1 VRLANL
7 MVTKVRQRVA
17 QETKGHR
24 GREDD
29 LAWAHRLLLLC
40 AGDRLS
46 ERAVH
51 RLDRVFAHDDAT
63 GEIGAAWGVKERV
76 RMLLACTDLDAAD
89 TARGQLAITVLA
101 ADMPGTW
108 RLWETINDWWDE
120 IETFI
125 ETRVTNARTE
135 AANTGIKHIK
145 RTVRATATTT
155 TSAVSCYAATGRH
168 AGGAHA

>member
-1 VRLANL
+1 
-7 MVTKVRQRVA
+7 M
-17 QETKGHR
+17 
-24 GREDD
+24 
-29 LAWAHRLLLLC
+29 LLLR

-51 RLDRVFAHDDAT
+51 RLDRVFAHDDPT

-89 TARGQLAITVLA
+89 TARGQLGITVLA
-101 ADMPGTW
+101 ADMPETW

-145 RTVRATATTT
+145 RTGRGYRNHRHYQRRILLRSRRQIRRRRTRLNQQATA
-155 TSAVSCYAATGRH
+155 ANRE
-168 AGGAHA
+168 

>member
-1 VRLANL
+1 
-7 MVTKVRQRVA
+7 
-17 QETKGHR
+17 
-24 GREDD
+24 
-29 LAWAHRLLLLC
+29 
-40 AGDRLS
+40 
-46 ERAVH
+46 
-51 RLDRVFAHDDAT
+51 
-63 GEIGAAWGVKERV
+63 
-76 RMLLACTDLDAAD
+76 MLLACTDLDAAD
-89 TARGQLAITVLA
+89 TARGQLGITVLA
-101 ADMPGTW
+101 ADMPETW

-145 RTVRATATTT
+145 PPDGATATTTT